1 MDWEGFNLFYKYKG
15 LKRFDRS
22 FRNGLST
29 YGTVSDI
36 SFELIRIDT
45 LLTKE
50 VVVRTDLKRLF
61 PVAIILLEAK
71 ETL

>member
-1 MDWEGFNLFYKYKG
+1 MDWKGFDFFYEYKG
-15 LKRFDRS
+15 LKGFDWS
-22 FRNGLST
+22 FRNGLSANR
-29 YGTVSDI
+29 TVSDI